1 MQAKHDT
8 ADCGAMLLGFLH
20 RFGTGF
26 DYTDQA
32 VSVSRGGVVPKCEVP
47 AAAASMAT
55 GRLKWDGSA
64 PADRLVTEDPLT
76 GQ

>member
-1 MQAKHDT
+1 
-8 ADCGAMLLGFLH
+8 MLLSFLR
-20 RFGTGF
+20 RFGTDF

-47 AAAASMAT
+47 AAKVSMAT
-55 GRLKWDGSA
+55 DRLQWDGSA

-76 GQ
+76 GR